1 MFPIFLIFH
10 SLPIPSK
17 SCQFDYSMELPIPS
31 IPINF
36 TSSIPETSKLISS
49 CGLKI
54 KKNILLSTDI
64 YVVYIKMG
72 FHNLNPIAS
81 TSLQVLVVVVPNV
94 RTRAINNALTLLEL
108 ITNIRGKLKTLYV
121 YESAS
126 NPK

>member
-1 MFPIFLIFH
+1 
-10 SLPIPSK
+10 
-17 SCQFDYSMELPIPS
+17 MELPIPS